1 VPGGSRR
8 ARDQRTWLRAVL
20 VSIDAQDWYSCRAGH
35 TAEIARV
42 YARYM
47 DWRLRTSRPG
57 HERVAAAAGV
67 SMRTVRR
74 AVRWLADQGFLGIV
88 SPGSTPLLRPGVLHG
103 LTGIGEGN
111 QAAIY
116 VLTTPE
122 KRAPINKGGP
132 DGSEFGPLS
141 RFRRKLDKAPRARE
155 ARTGKIKGKTA
166 RPPGGQPDVPR
177 SGARFPMRKTPET
190 RTEGLAAA
198 EALRNQSRLLAAL
211 SPEHLRHLCRVL
223 FTAGWSAADVL
234 HALDHSPAGRQ
245 HGYTATVRHAAG
257 WARWRLSAW
266 LRPDGTPLPSPGQA
280 RAAAA
285 ARNRAEQQARRDQ
298 RQRAAERAARVDV
311 AQRAA
316 ELRAQ
321 LGWRRAAT
329 S

>member
-1 VPGGSRR
+1 MPGGSRR

-67 SMRTVRR
+67 SVRTVKRT
-74 AVRWLADQGFLGIV
+74 VRWLADEGFLGLV
-88 SPGSTPLLRPGVLHG
+88 SPGTTPLLRPGVLHG
-103 LTGIGEGN
+103 LTEIGEAN
-111 QAAIY
+111 QAAVY

-122 KRAPINKGGP
+122 KRART
-132 DGSEFGPLS
+132 DTGSSDESESGPLS

-155 ARTGKIKGKTA
+155 AETGKVKGKTA
-166 RPPGGQPDVPR
+166 RPAGGRPDVPH
-177 SGARFPMRKTPET
+177 SGAGFPMRKTPKT
-190 RTEGLAAA
+190 RSEGLAAA
-198 EALRNQSRLLAAL
+198 EALRNQSRLLAVL

-223 FTAGWSAADVL
+223 FAAGWSAADVL

-245 HGYTATVRHAAG
+245 YGYTATVRHAAG
-257 WARWRLSAW
+257 WVRWRLSAW
-266 LRPDGTPLPSPGQA
+266 LRPDGAPLPSPGQA

-285 ARNRAEQQARRDQ
+285 ARDRLTQDARRAERR
-298 RQRAAERAARVDV
+298 RAAGEAAGVDV
-311 AQRAA
+311 AARAA
-316 ELRAQ
+316 HARALLAAALR
-321 LGWRRAAT
+321 
-329 S
+329 